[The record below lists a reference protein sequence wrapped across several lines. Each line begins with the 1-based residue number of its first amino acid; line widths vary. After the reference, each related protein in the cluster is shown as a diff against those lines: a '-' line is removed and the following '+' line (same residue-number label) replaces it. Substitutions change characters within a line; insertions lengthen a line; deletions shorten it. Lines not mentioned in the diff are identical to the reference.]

1 MLFSHWLVS
10 VQWLEKRIDRIS
22 VLNLLSELI
31 CGLACDLSWR
41 LLLVQLKIM
50 CILPLWDRNTDT
62 GISSNAQ
69 TGLKTSVSGL
79 ILSVHGGKL
88 GAQGPP

>member
-22 VLNLLSELI
+22 VLNLLSGLI

-50 CILPLWDRNTDT
+50 CILPLWDRNTD
-62 GISSNAQ
+62 ISSNAQ

>member
-31 CGLACDLSWR
+31 CDLACDLSWR

-50 CILPLWDRNTDT
+50 CILPLWDNRNTD
-62 GISSNAQ
+62 ISSNAQ